1 MPDGRFSGSLSDM
14 SALLLPESYLT
25 VEEYLAREERS
36 DVKHEHLGGDVYA
49 MSGAS
54 TSHNRIAMNLYGMSR
69 HQLRGKRCEMFGSDM
84 KLRLSM
90 NAPDSTYFYY
100 PDAMIVCDQK
110 GSARYGWRERPAA
123 IFEIISESTRHVEER
138 EKKLAYLQLPSLEAY
153 VRIEQE
159 RPEAVVEMRTLEG
172 WKRERIIGLEGIIRL
187 PTLGVELP
195 LAELHERVIFGS
207 EESV

>member
-1 MPDGRFSGSLSDM
+1 M
-14 SALLLPESYLT
+14 SALLPPESYLV
-25 VEEYLAREERS
+25 VEEYLAREELS
-36 DVKHEHLGGDVYA
+36 DVKHEYLGGDVYA

-54 TSHNRIAMNLYGMSR
+54 TSHNRIAMSLYGIVGN
-69 HQLRGKRCEMFGSDM
+69 QLRGKRCEMFGSDM

-90 NAPDSTYFYY
+90 NAPDTTYFYY

-110 GSARYGWRERPAA
+110 GSSKYGWRERPAA
-123 IFEIISESTRHVEER
+123 IFEIISESTRHIDER

-159 RPEAVVEMRTLEG
+159 RPEVVVEMRTLEG
-172 WKRERIIGLEGIIRL
+172 WKRERVIGLDGTVRL
-187 PTLGVELP
+187 PALEVELP
-195 LAELHERVIFGS
+195 LAELYERVIFGS